1 MTKSLPTA
9 AQPALTALLD
19 AFDSFI
25 GAEGLLIDQDG
36 TLCRAYSRLIEIE
49 KTAETRANLEIMTV
63 YDD

>member
-25 GAEGLLIDQDG
+25 GAEGLLVDADG
-36 TLCRAYSRLIEIE
+36 TLCRAYSRLINIE
-49 KTAETRANLEIMTV
+49 KTAETRANLEIMAFC
-63 YDD
+63 DE